1 LRPGRPA
8 IASLRAHLLVQILKR
23 TVKRRLARANDLA
36 AERRIANRV
45 WRRPPRGVTVRPE
58 RLGGVPGEW
67 LSARD
72 VDEPVLLYIHGG
84 AYVMCSPATHRA
96 LTGAFARWGFR
107 VYAPDYRLAPEHP
120 FPAALDDVVAVY
132 SALLARG
139 LAPNRIVLGGES
151 AGGALVLSLMLRLR
165 ALGLPQPAAAIAFS
179 PWTDLAATGPSLTV
193 NTARDAMFDG
203 ATVARTAQLYLGEAS
218 PRDPLASPLFA
229 DLAGLPPLL
238 IHVGADEVLRDDST
252 RLAAKA
258 KAAGVDVTLEIWP
271 VVPHG
276 WQVFHGLIPEA
287 RHSVE
292 RAAAFLNR
300 HVDAASE
307 VPRPAI
313 ESPQA
318 ARSRA

>member
-1 LRPGRPA
+1 M
-8 IASLRAHLLVQILKR
+8 
-23 TVKRRLARANDLA
+23 KRRLALADDLA

-45 WRRPPRGVTVRPE
+45 WRRPPRGVVITPE

-67 LSARD
+67 LSATGAD
-72 VDEPVLLYIHGG
+72 QPVLLYIHGG

-96 LTGAFARWGFR
+96 LTGAFARRGFQ

-120 FPAALDDVVAVY
+120 FPAALDDAVAVY
-132 SALLARG
+132 RALLARG
-139 LAPNRIVLGGES
+139 IVPGRILLGGES

-165 ALGLPQPAAAIAFS
+165 ELGLPLPAAAVTFS
-179 PWTDLAATGPSLTV
+179 PWTDLAATGASLQANST
-193 NTARDAMFDG
+193 RDAMFDG

-252 RLAAKA
+252 RLAARA
-258 KAAGVDVTLEIWP
+258 RAAGMLVELETWP

-276 WQVFHGLIPEA
+276 WQVFQGLIPEA
-287 RHSVE
+287 GRSVE
-292 RAAAFLNR
+292 QAAAFLR
-300 HVDAASE
+300 SHVKAAE
-307 VPRPAI
+307 DLPQLAMETR
-313 ESPQA
+313 QA